1 MKELKYEYVKS
12 LKLAGYLMQNGFR
25 ILRVE
30 PNTKFKEKDVYV
42 FEQSKKLSDCIF
54 KYINLRTKENNYG
67 DYNKRSRSSA

>member
-30 PNTKFKEKDVYV
+30 PNAKFEKRDVYV
-42 FEQSKKLSDCIF
+42 FEQSSKLSDCIF
-54 KYINLRTKENNYG
+54 EYINLRTKEKNNYG
-67 DYNKRSRSSA
+67 DTNQRSRS

>member
-30 PNTKFKEKDVYV
+30 PNTKFKEKDVYI

-54 KYINLRTKENNYG
+54 EYINERTKENNYG
-67 DYNKRSRSSA
+67 NYHKRS